1 MFNPVSSPRKEAI
14 GARARQNSW
23 GDRHVASRLRE
34 RRIVSG
40 ISQQKLAV
48 ALGLTFQQV
57 YKYEQGKSRI
67 GAGRLY
73 EFAKALGVP
82 VTFFFDGI
90 DHTLNPPALLAS
102 GGYTDPL
109 NRREAIE
116 LFTAYRAIS
125 NPAMRRGLRQ
135 LARALGSEQ
144 IRSTAP
150 DPAPFPN
157 RRVSRRVRIDRGRNR
172 ETDRFL
178 PIL

>member
-1 MFNPVSSPRKEAI
+1 MRGRGKTLGAI
-14 GARARQNSW
+14 
-23 GDRHVASRLRE
+23 DKHVASRLRE

-57 YKYEQGKSRI
+57 WKYEQGKSRI

-90 DHTLNPPALLAS
+90 DHTLSPAALLAS
-102 GGYTDPL
+102 GGCTDVL

-125 NPAMRRGLRQ
+125 NPAVRRGLRQ
-135 LARALGSEQ
+135 LARALGPEP
-144 IRSTAP
+144 IGSTAP
-150 DPAPFPN
+150 KPAPSQS
-157 RRVSRRVRIDRGRNR
+157 RRPSRRVR
-172 ETDRFL
+172 TD
-178 PIL
+178 